1 MLPIENLRNRQE
13 ARKRRGI
20 EMKKP
25 LVKKENRHSQMRQ
38 DAEGKIAQA
47 KGSSRQMKEKTPD
60 KLIHELQ
67 VHQIELEMQNEELR
81 KTHLVLEDIKDR
93 YIDLYDFAPVGYF
106 TFSDDGLIKDVNLTG
121 AALLG
126 IARIK
131 LINRGFGYFVTPE
144 DLELWDRHIM
154 SVLQN
159 EERQTSELWIKLDD
173 GSNLYVRLG
182 SIRIE
187 TKDGN
192 YMVHTAMN
200 DITERKRAEEK
211 IQAALKEKEILLREI
226 HHRVKNNMQII
237 SSLLRLQSKYIKDK
251 EYRVLF
257 EESQNT
263 IRSMSLIHEKLYNS
277 EDISKVDFKEYIG
290 DLVNSLF
297 HSYGVN
303 TSLITTKINIENVS
317 LGIDFAIPCGLII
330 NELITNS
337 LKYAFPDGR
346 KGEIKIAFSKINEN
360 IYELFVGDNG
370 IGIPEEIDIGNTESL
385 GLRLVT
391 MLVNDQ
397 LEGEI
402 YLKRNNGTKFRI
414 VFKGVNI

>member
-1 MLPIENLRNRQE
+1 
-13 ARKRRGI
+13 
-20 EMKKP
+20 MKKP
-25 LVKKENRHSQMRQ
+25 ISLAEKENHGSQMRQ
-38 DAEGKIAQA
+38 DAEGKLALA

-106 TFSDDGLIKDVNLTG
+106 TFSHDGLIKDVNLTG

-126 IARIK
+126 IARLK
-131 LINRGFGYFVTPE
+131 LINRGFGHFVAPE
-144 DLELWDRHIM
+144 DLELWDRHIKR
-154 SVLQN
+154 VLQN
-159 EERQTSELWIKLDD
+159 EEKQTCELWIKLDN

-187 TKDGN
+187 IKDGN
-192 YMVHTAMN
+192 YLMHTAMS
-200 DITERKRAEEK
+200 DITERKRSEEK

-237 SSLLRLQSKYIKDK
+237 SSLLRLQSKYIKDEK
-251 EYRVLF
+251 YRVLF

-277 EDISKVDFKEYIG
+277 EDMAKLDFKEYIG

-303 TSLITTKINIENVS
+303 TSLITSRINIENVS

-370 IGIPEEIDIGNTESL
+370 VGIPNDIDIGNTESL

>member
-1 MLPIENLRNRQE
+1 
-13 ARKRRGI
+13 
-20 EMKKP
+20 MKK
-25 LVKKENRHSQMRQ
+25 
-38 DAEGKIAQA
+38 EGKLAPA
-47 KGSSRQMKEKTPD
+47 KGSSRKRKKRISD
-60 KLIHELQ
+60 KSLHELQ
-67 VHQIELEMQNEELR
+67 VHQIELEIQNEELR

-106 TFSDDGLIKDVNLTG
+106 TFSHDGLIKDVNLTG

-131 LINRGFGYFVTPE
+131 LINRGFGYFVAPE
-144 DLELWDRHIM
+144 DMELWDRHIM

-159 EERQTSELWIKLDD
+159 EERQSSELWIKLDD
-173 GSNLYVRLG
+173 GSTLYVRLG
-182 SIRIE
+182 SIRIQ
-187 TKDGN
+187 TKDGK
-192 YMVHTAMN
+192 YMIHTALN

-211 IQAALKEKEILLREI
+211 IQAALKEKEILLREV

-277 EDISKVDFKEYIG
+277 EDMSRVDFKEYIG

-303 TSLITTKINIENVS
+303 TSLITVKINIENVS

-360 IYELFVGDNG
+360 IFELFMGDNG
-370 IGIPEEIDIGNTESL
+370 VGISKEIDIGNTESL

-414 VFKGVNI
+414 VFKGVNS

>member
-1 MLPIENLRNRQE
+1 
-13 ARKRRGI
+13 
-20 EMKKP
+20 MKKP
-25 LVKKENRHSQMRQ
+25 ISLAEKENHGSQMRQ
-38 DAEGKIAQA
+38 DAEGKLALA

-106 TFSDDGLIKDVNLTG
+106 TFSHDGLIKDVNLTG

-126 IARIK
+126 IARLK
-131 LINRGFGYFVTPE
+131 LINRGFGHFVAPE
-144 DLELWDRHIM
+144 DLELWDRHIKR
-154 SVLQN
+154 VLQN
-159 EERQTSELWIKLDD
+159 EEKQTCELWIKLDN

-187 TKDGN
+187 IKDGN
-192 YMVHTAMN
+192 YLMHTAMS
-200 DITERKRAEEK
+200 DITERKRSEEK

-237 SSLLRLQSKYIKDK
+237 SSLLRLQSKYIKDEK
-251 EYRVLF
+251 YRVLF

-277 EDISKVDFKEYIG
+277 EDMAKLDFKEYIG

-303 TSLITTKINIENVS
+303 TSLITSRINIENVS

-370 IGIPEEIDIGNTESL
+370 VGIPDDIDIGNTESL